1 MGRLVRGYL
10 HHGEL
15 AHGGN
20 RRLGDQDA
28 PAVPQGE
35 HEAGEHPRHEG
46 RVLEPPGAHLE
57 GAAARGADGKD
68 FGDGEIGFELHRG
81 HADLGGLSHLH
92 LLPVVVVDLALD
104 LEAVRV
110 VQGRQSLPGLG
121 QVPHRGLALRHHPG
135 RRRLHHGIALQ
146 GGGLAYHRLGRLIAG
161 LHGPELLG
169 AGGAF
174 LEEELVAFIVRGDL
188 IQLRL
193 GLAEPGLELRRRQG
207 HQRVSRL
214 DPGAGL
220 HPDFH
225 HPAGNLGRH
234 LGQARGDHRPHDL
247 QLAGNLGFLDDQD
260 AALEAAA
267 R

>member
-1 MGRLVRGYL
+1 MRTLKVRL
-10 HHGEL
+10 
-15 AHGGN
+15 
-20 RRLGDQDA
+20 
-28 PAVPQGE
+28 
-35 HEAGEHPRHEG
+35 
-46 RVLEPPGAHLE
+46 PGALM
-57 GAAARGADGKD
+57 GKISAM
-68 FGDGEIGFELHRG
+68 GKIGFELHRG

-92 LLPVVVVDLALD
+92 LVPVVVVDLALD

-135 RRRLHHGIALQ
+135 RRRPDHGIALQ
-146 GGGLAYHRLGRLIAG
+146 GGGLAYHRLGLGQGRGGRLVAG
-161 LHGPELLG
+161 LHGVKLLG
-169 AGGAF
+169 ADRAF
-174 LEEELVAFIVRGDL
+174 LEKKLVALIIGGDL
-188 IQLRL
+188 SQLRL
-193 GLAEPGLELRRRQG
+193 GLGEAGRRLVHPGLELRRRQG

-234 LGQARGDHRPHDL
+234 LGQARGDHRAQDL
-247 QLAGNLGFLDDQD
+247 KLAGNLGFLDDQD